1 MLFLLSLFA
10 TALAAPQ
17 LPYYGYTAY
26 NPYAAYPAYAG
37 YQAYP
42 GLFTSQQAL
51 TYQKSANP
59 MGRTIVSL
67 GNFLELTGDFA
78 ADATATPARTITGNF
93 VIQQNPL
100 LDITTAMEAKMNL
113 YVRSTADLNGKELR
127 VRLGTGADCNAAVA
141 AILGDVAAVAE
152 VVADPTAVPAV
163 VGVAAMDAVVDP
175 AAPVLASLNGPIVSF
190 NGFYING
197 RTTGHNIN
205 GLPATAAKAALTGA
219 DKWLLI
225 QEGAITTTTGA
236 APANII
242 GCSAA
247 ALV

>member
-1 MLFLLSLFA
+1 MFLLSLFA

-51 TYQKSANP
+51 TYQKPANP

-78 ADATATPARTITGNF
+78 ADDTATPARTITGNF

-113 YVRSTADLNGKELR
+113 YVRSTTDLNGKELR
-127 VRLGTGADCNAAVA
+127 VRLGTGADCTAAVD
-141 AILGDVAAVAE
+141 AILGDVAAV
-152 VVADPTAVPAV
+152 T
-163 VGVAAMDAVVDP
+163 GVAPMDAVVDP
-175 AAPVLASLNGPIVSF
+175 AAPVSKCCHEASF
-190 NGFYING
+190 NRSFVGS
-197 RTTGHNIN
+197 
-205 GLPATAAKAALTGA
+205 GLT
-219 DKWLLI
+219 
-225 QEGAITTTTGA
+225 
-236 APANII
+236 
-242 GCSAA
+242 
-247 ALV
+247 

>member
-78 ADATATPARTITGNF
+78 ADATSTPARTITGNF

-141 AILGDVAAVAE
+141 AILGDVAAVAA
-152 VVADPTAVPAV
+152 VGGAAAVA
-163 VGVAAMDAVVDP
+163 AVVDP
-175 AAPVLASLNGPIVSF
+175 TAPVLASLNGPIVSF

-225 QEGAITTTTGA
+225 QEGAITTTTAA